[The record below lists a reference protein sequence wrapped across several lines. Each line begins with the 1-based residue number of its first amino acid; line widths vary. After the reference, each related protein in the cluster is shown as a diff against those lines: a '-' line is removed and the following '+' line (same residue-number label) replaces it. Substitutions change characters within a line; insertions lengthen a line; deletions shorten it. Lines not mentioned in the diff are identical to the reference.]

1 LRGWREQPGELHRAL
16 ELVLSAIGGYSW
28 GVMRLKAEFWVKA
41 YIRRCAVEGA
51 SAVVVRHGDDDAGAI
66 FIKINRL
73 DGTCLL
79 FGPAPA
85 GYSDMDSDRRW
96 VACGAPN
103 GMREDE
109 VDGYIAREARFDS
122 DMWLIEV
129 EDRSGR
135 HFLDDQLL
143 ATTV

>member
-1 LRGWREQPGELHRAL
+1 
-16 ELVLSAIGGYSW
+16 
-28 GVMRLKAEFWVKA
+28 MRLRAEFWVKA

-51 SAVVVRHGDDDAGAI
+51 GAVVVRHGDDDAGAI
-66 FIKINRL
+66 FIKVSRL

-85 GYSDMDSDRRW
+85 GHASADFDRRW
-96 VACGAPN
+96 VAWGAAS
-103 GMREDE
+103 GMAETE
-109 VDGYIAREARFDS
+109 ADGMLAKEARFDP

-129 EDRSGR
+129 EDRAGR

-143 ATTV
+143 GQSD